1 MYIHDISVYKIAKL
15 NTVISCIM
23 PIDIHEIIVY
33 NINRAKESEVKKM
46 PPFPNEYDPDNTD
59 AKELTEYAAQL
70 LDEIN
75 ERK

>member
-1 MYIHDISVYKIAKL
+1 MSIEYHGL
-15 NTVISCIM
+15 LC
-23 PIDIHEIIVY
+23 Y
-33 NINRAKESEVKKM
+33 NINRAKESEVRKM